1 MVSSIGIIENI
12 IIAILEIVV
21 GVVFALL
28 SITLSLNLLD
38 RLNRELDIVMEI
50 KEGNLATAVYVA
62 GILIAVANVIG
73 QAAAGISRAVL
84 GGQQGLIDLVAGLVQ
99 LFIGIPLA
107 VVAIFITQNT
117 IYGFLVRKIQ
127 DRVKDFEAFTIAS
140 ELKRRNISV
149 AVTLFGSFFA
159 ISTVISQAI
168 SYLSVPIVQAFL
180 GIL

>member
-84 GGQQGLIDLVAGLVQ
+84 GGQ
-99 LFIGIPLA
+99 
-107 VVAIFITQNT
+107 
-117 IYGFLVRKIQ
+117 R
-127 DRVKDFEAFTIAS
+127 
-140 ELKRRNISV
+140 
-149 AVTLFGSFFA
+149 GS
-159 ISTVISQAI
+159 
-168 SYLSVPIVQAFL
+168 
-180 GIL
+180 